1 MNKDNKKFIVET
13 LFLRETLKYDLSLK
27 EFIILMYFD
36 NDYEFIFDVKKISK
50 ATCLSETD
58 VLTSFE
64 SLLAKQLLTLSSI
77 KNESGKMI
85 DKVSLENLYTGIKK
99 NVKNEDEEKAKTD
112 FFSIFQE
119 EYGRNL
125 SGMDFEIVNAWLS
138 SGFSEELILGA
149 VREAIYNGV
158 TSLRYIDKIL
168 FEWKKKGFKKMEDV
182 SNHLQ
187 SKDDDSPREIEF
199 ETKVLEY
206 NWLDEK

>member
-13 LFLRETLKYDLSLK
+13 LFLRETLKHDLSFK

-36 NDYEFIFDVKKISK
+36 NDYEFIFDVKRISK

-64 SLLAKQLLTLSSI
+64 SLLSKGLLTLSSV
-77 KNESGKMI
+77 KNENGKII
-85 DKVSLENLYTGIKK
+85 DKVSLENLYKGIKTTV
-99 NVKNEDEEKAKTD
+99 NTENEEKEKND
-112 FFSIFQE
+112 FFGVFQQ

-125 SGMDFEIVNAWLS
+125 SGMDYEIINAWLS
-138 SGFSEELILGA
+138 SGFSEELIIGA
-149 VREAIYNGV
+149 LREAVYNGV

-168 FEWKKKGFKKMEDV
+168 FEWKKKGLKKMEDV
-182 SNHLQ
+182 SNHLKN
-187 SKDDDSPREIEF
+187 KDDEPEREIEF